1 MLANG
6 LSLYLTCTHTILIQL
21 EKSFKPSFVWPK
33 LHQAWISCWGKR
45 KRTIMRYGN
54 QQPTEW
60 SEHMHK
66 ILYVYIGCRW
76 LTKKIFTHI
85 HKANRH
91 TPKKNS
97 FTFSLPLFFSFVVRA
112 VETSTGNICAEIET
126 IQCSFLHLFLF
137 GWYALFSSSA
147 QQWWYYS
154 RKIVAIEWA
163 SLLFLVLS
171 LSLSLLLF
179 RITVNLNVLNNNYVA
194 F

>member
-85 HKANRH
+85 HKNKQAH
-91 TPKKNS
+91 TKKK
-97 FTFSLPLFFSFVVRA
+97 L
-112 VETSTGNICAEIET
+112 IH
-126 IQCSFLHLFLF
+126 FLSPF
-137 GWYALFSSSA
+137 
-147 QQWWYYS
+147 
-154 RKIVAIEWA
+154 I
-163 SLLFLVLS
+163 FLVCRPCRGNEHWKYLCWNWNNS
-171 LSLSLLLF
+171 
-179 RITVNLNVLNNNYVA
+179 VLIFTSVS
-194 F
+194 FWMVCFIL